1 MTVPVLCGLAAA
13 FLLLAGSYVH
23 GSIAWLV
30 AAPLVLARCG
40 HSWRRA
46 GALGLACAVTIAVGG
61 EAHWVGVA
69 GERYFGLPGWT
80 AAALVAMLAL
90 GAGLTYGLVLA
101 AILRYASGLRPGWT
115 IVAVGAGWSAW
126 ESLTTSAFPY
136 YPWASLAATQAWAP
150 VLLQVASVAGQG
162 GLSFAM
168 AAAGACLG
176 LALRDRGDGRV
187 AVRCALGA
195 VGIPLAVTAFGW
207 TRMLAP
213 RPASPPTCRLSAVDA
228 RISSGQLPRDRILRR
243 YRAMT
248 RRAARSTPAVIVW
261 PESALPG
268 YLERDGALQ
277 EEMRRLAASAQAAV
291 IAGGPR
297 ADWSG
302 RWQQRLF
309 NSAYLVDSDGPLQVY
324 DKRQLVP
331 FAEYWPRALGRRP
344 QALQAEEV
352 QAGKSAGVFVAA
364 GCRLGVLICFEA
376 EQPRLA
382 RELVLSD
389 AQALLVLS
397 NDAQL
402 PARAIANELAQAHL
416 RAVET
421 GLPVVRA
428 ANRGAS
434 VVIDRYGVTRGRPR
448 RNVLTAD
455 LGKSMPALAVHFAP
469 AFDWLCWVTLV
480 LAAWVGRRA

>member
-23 GSIAWLV
+23 GSIAWLA

-46 GALGLACAVTIAVGG
+46 GALGLACAVTVAVGG

-69 GERYFGLPGWT
+69 GERYFGLPGWK
-80 AAALVAMLAL
+80 AAALVAVLAL
-90 GAGLTYGLVLA
+90 GAGLTYGLVLG
-101 AILRYASGLRPGWT
+101 AILRCTTGLRPGWT
-115 IVAVGAGWSAW
+115 IIAVGAGWSAW
-126 ESLTTSAFPY
+126 ESLTTTAFPY

-150 VLLQVASVAGQG
+150 VLLQVASVTGQG

-176 LALRDRGDGRV
+176 LALRDRGDR
-187 AVRCALGA
+187 RLRRQRALGA
-195 VGIPLAVTAFGW
+195 AAIVLAVTAFGW
-207 TRMLAP
+207 TRMHAP
-213 RPASPPTCRLSAVDA
+213 RPASAPTCPLSAVDA
-228 RISSGQLPRDRILRR
+228 RIRSGQLPRDRLLRR

-248 RRAARSTPAVIVW
+248 RRAARSRPAVIVW

-277 EEMRRLAASAQAAV
+277 EEMRRLAASARAAL

-297 ADWSG
+297 VDWSG
-302 RWQQRLF
+302 RWQQRVF
-309 NSAYLVDSDGPLQVY
+309 NSAYLVGGDGPLQVY

-344 QALQAEEV
+344 QALQADEV
-352 QAGKSAGVFVAA
+352 QPGKSAGVFVAA
-364 GCRLGVLICFEA
+364 GCRLGVLICFET

-382 RELVLSD
+382 RELALSD

-402 PARAIANELAQAHL
+402 PARAIANELAQARL

-434 VVIDRYGVTRGRPR
+434 VVIDRYGAIVRGPR
-448 RNVLTAD
+448 HHVLTAD
-455 LGKSMPALAVHFAP
+455 VGKPAPALAVRVAP
-469 AFDWLCWVTLV
+469 AFDWMCWVTVV
-480 LAAWVGRRA
+480 LAAWVGRRG